1 MKRFVISY
9 LPQLFLALAAF
20 TLSACQN
27 EEGRD
32 SISADVVKVGEA
44 VPEFILTADGGT
56 TISSSSLQNQVYM
69 LSFFDT
75 GCGDCQKELP
85 VLQRIYDKYKD
96 VMTVLT
102 VPRSQTT
109 DEAMEYWDKTGLSM
123 PVYAPQDKKLYYKFA
138 TSGIPRTYIVSGGV
152 VRAILTDNPLA
163 DFDTLDSIL
172 EGLVG
177 DIIEKNTVD
186 TSFKINV
193 MSATRAADD
202 YFQNEYTISHIEFF
216 FFDAATKKFV
226 KKVSLENLTRDEDP
240 YDKQY
245 DITYIINSV
254 RLKVGVY
261 NIFAIANYHNVPD
274 DITDQDKFL
283 DLVDDITYSS
293 GVEASLP
300 FTGAVMTSRPTS
312 LLNVDLM
319 PWSGKKYSFQINM
332 ERVMAKLQIGV
343 AKNNFELSHDGRKYA
358 DINIANYKLVNLNK
372 QYYLFQHKA
381 EMNRLGDKPRFVLP
395 DNFDEYTEGS
405 NQYVI
410 DPLFYQKSYKYAEAI
425 LIKGYYQ
432 SWYGAFSTDDFA
444 PVPTA
449 GNYGYAYILE
459 NTSFKESQVNGY
471 SPGIVFKAAVSPV
484 FVYLYDNKTRKLVEE
499 RRAEYWPNTL
509 YLYNFNFYGSIQ
521 AINYAAGLTLDELAT
536 YTDSQLKNYGI
547 KKCNF
552 NMGVYE
558 TYYTYWI
565 QHRTNISDPMGA
577 MAYGVLR
584 NNFYKIVVAGVS
596 GLGVSE
602 IVPDILRD
610 NYPNSFADIAVSGK

>member
-1 MKRFVISY
+1 
-9 LPQLFLALAAF
+9 
-20 TLSACQN
+20 
-27 EEGRD
+27 
-32 SISADVVKVGEA
+32 
-44 VPEFILTADGGT
+44 
-56 TISSSSLQNQVYM
+56 
-69 LSFFDT
+69 
-75 GCGDCQKELP
+75 
-85 VLQRIYDKYKD
+85 
-96 VMTVLT
+96 
-102 VPRSQTT
+102 
-109 DEAMEYWDKTGLSM
+109 
-123 PVYAPQDKKLYYKFA
+123 
-138 TSGIPRTYIVSGGV
+138 
-152 VRAILTDNPLA
+152 
-163 DFDTLDSIL
+163 
-172 EGLVG
+172 
-177 DIIEKNTVD
+177 
-186 TSFKINV
+186 
-193 MSATRAADD
+193 
-202 YFQNEYTISHIEFF
+202 
-216 FFDAATKKFV
+216 
-226 KKVSLENLTRDEDP
+226 
-240 YDKQY
+240 
-245 DITYIINSV
+245 
-254 RLKVGVY
+254 
-261 NIFAIANYHNVPD
+261 
-274 DITDQDKFL
+274 
-283 DLVDDITYSS
+283 
-293 GVEASLP
+293 
-300 FTGAVMTSRPTS
+300 
-312 LLNVDLM
+312 
-319 PWSGKKYSFQINM
+319 M

-358 DINIANYKLVNLNK
+358 DINITNYKLVNLNK

-395 DNFDEYTEGS
+395 DNFDEYTEGT

-410 DPLFYQKSYKYAEAI
+410 DPLFYQKSSKYAEAI

-444 PVPTA
+444 PIPTA

-499 RRAEYWPNTL
+499 RRAEYWPHTL

-565 QHRTNISDPMGA
+565 QHRTNISDPMDA
-577 MAYGVLR
+577 MGYGVLR